1 MVLTYQNYMALI
13 SLEVNLKTDCKQC
26 EHYGDGCYCPTD
38 KYCTAF
44 TKKKVY
50 VRHTYEFK
58 TEEDWQPMTPTCL
71 VDCPFNFMIGF
82 GNSCK
87 YLNEKDVD
95 CPFVGNCVR

>member
-1 MVLTYQNYMALI
+1 MN
-13 SLEVNLKTDCKQC
+13 TDCKQC
-26 EHYGDGCYCPTD
+26 EHYGDRCFCPPD

-44 TKKKVY
+44 EKKKVY
-50 VRHTYEFK
+50 VRHTYEFN
-58 TEEDWQPMTPTCL
+58 TEEDWQPMSPTCW

-95 CPFVGNCVR
+95 CPFVGKLKESKSDDVKHGH